1 MARLL
6 LARLDIDSDGPGGT
20 TKKFFFLLN
29 KNDPRRDGARP
40 SLADIQFSGMDP
52 RSKQIYMRPLKKNSK
67 ILALYRGRTRSSHF
81 LFKKAQC
88 QKGLSGDSRSACSM
102 M

>member
-20 TKKFFFLLN
+20 TKKFFLLN

-52 RSKQIYMRPLKKNSK
+52 RSKQIYMRPLKKTRKFSLS
-67 ILALYRGRTRSSHF
+67 IEEELARRTSCLKR
-81 LFKKAQC
+81 
-88 QKGLSGDSRSACSM
+88 LSAKRACPVIVDRRVQ
-102 M
+102 